1 MSERNELALSV
12 AELLNR
18 FRVFSHFDEAQ
29 LIQMAAIGTIRNLE
43 AGTLA
48 LHEGDPPTQLI
59 LVLKGAFRIQH
70 TTQIGSLTLGHV
82 LPGDLIGDMG
92 YIDGKSH
99 GADAV
104 AETDVEV
111 LTFDVE
117 ELTAKTNLDHGL
129 STAILWALWKSLSGK
144 LRKSNDQLAGFFKG
158 ETAAPPLEVPASRL
172 PHDDTFHVDMATKR
186 DLFQEQRLSSLEIN
200 LLSTLSRE
208 RRYEPGEVIFHE
220 GELGDEMF
228 VVLGGTVLISKFIP
242 GAGDEALTFLGRGD
256 YFGEMALIDDQPR
269 SAGARAHDDGTT
281 VLSIPRS
288 VVDGLLNIE
297 QVSSLRL
304 LRLLCSMVALRLRE
318 SNGKLLGWYLL
329 SAGKSG

>member
-1 MSERNELALSV
+1 LSV
-12 AELLNR
+12 AELLSR
-18 FRVFSHFDEAQ
+18 FRVFSHFDETQ
-29 LIQMAAIGTIRNLE
+29 LVQISAIGTIRNLE
-43 AGTLA
+43 IGTLA

-70 TTQIGSLTLGHV
+70 TTQFGPLTLGHV

-104 AETDVEV
+104 AETDVEA
-111 LTFDVE
+111 LAFDVE
-117 ELTAKTNLDHGL
+117 ELTARTNQDHGL
-129 STAILWALWKSLSGK
+129 STAVLWALWKSLSGK
-144 LRKSNDQLAGFFKG
+144 LRKANDQLAGFFKG
-158 ETAAPPLEVPASRL
+158 DATSPPLEIPVARGA
-172 PHDDTFHVDMATKR
+172 HNEAFRVDMNAKR

-208 RRYEPGEVIFHE
+208 RRYEPGEIIFHE

-256 YFGEMALIDDQPR
+256 YFGEMALIDDLPR
-269 SAGARAHDDGTT
+269 SAGAKAHDDGAT
-281 VLSIPRS
+281 VLAIPRE

-329 SAGKSG
+329 SAGKGG

>member
-1 MSERNELALSV
+1 MSV

-18 FRVFSHFDEAQ
+18 FRVFSHFDESQ
-29 LIQMAAIGTIRNLE
+29 LVKIAAIGTIRNLE

-70 TTQIGSLTLGHV
+70 TTQFGPLTLGHV

-111 LTFDVE
+111 LAFDVE

-144 LRKSNDQLAGFFKG
+144 LRKANDQLAGFFKG
-158 ETAAPPLEVPASRL
+158 ETGAPPLEIPSSQTV
-172 PHDDTFHVDMATKR
+172 HDEAFHVDMATKR
-186 DLFQEQRLSSLEIN
+186 GLFQEQRLSSLEIN

-228 VVLGGTVLISKFIP
+228 VVLGGTVLISKFIA

-269 SAGARAHDDGTT
+269 SAGARAHDDGAT
-281 VLSIPRS
+281 VLAIPRE

-304 LRLLCSMVALRLRE
+304 LRLLCSLVALRLRE

-329 SAGKSG
+329 SAGRSS

>member
-1 MSERNELALSV
+1 LSV
-12 AELLNR
+12 AELLSR
-18 FRVFSHFDEAQ
+18 FRVFSHFEEDQRVQ
-29 LIQMAAIGTIRNLE
+29 LASIGTLKNLE
-43 AGTLA
+43 SEVLA

-59 LVLKGAFRIQH
+59 LVLRGAFRIQH
-70 TTQIGSLTLGHV
+70 TTQFGPLTLGHV

-104 AETDVEV
+104 SETDVEV
-111 LTFDVE
+111 LAFDSE
-117 ELTAKTNLDHGL
+117 DLTAKTDADQSLAAAL
-129 STAILWALWKSLSGK
+129 LWALWKSLSGK

-158 ETAAPPLEVPASRL
+158 DVAAPPSELPLASPL
-172 PHDDTFHVDMATKR
+172 PNDEFRVDMAAKR

-208 RRYEPGEVIFHE
+208 RHYDAGEVIFHE
-220 GELGDEMF
+220 GEQGDEMF
-228 VVLGGTVLISKFIP
+228 VILSGTVLINKLIP

-256 YFGEMALIDDQPR
+256 YFGEMALIDHQPR
-269 SAGARAHDDGTT
+269 SAGARAHDGGVT
-281 VLSIPRS
+281 VLAIPRD
-288 VVDGLLNIE
+288 VVAGLLNIE
-297 QVSSLRL
+297 RISSLPL

-329 SAGKSG
+329 TAGKDS

>member
-1 MSERNELALSV
+1 LSV
-12 AELLNR
+12 AELLSR
-18 FRVFSHFDEAQ
+18 FRVFSHFDETQ
-29 LIQMAAIGTIRNLE
+29 RIQMAAIGTIRNLE

-48 LHEGDPPTQLI
+48 LHEGDPATQLI

-70 TTQIGSLTLGHV
+70 TTQFGPLTLGHV
-82 LPGDLIGDMG
+82 LPGDLVGDMG

-104 AETDVEV
+104 AETDVELLV
-111 LTFDVE
+111 FDVE
-117 ELTAKTNLDHGL
+117 DLIAKTTVDHGL

-144 LRKSNDQLAGFFKG
+144 LRKANDQLAGFFKG
-158 ETAAPPLEVPASRL
+158 QTAAPPLEIPASHT
-172 PHDDTFHVDMATKR
+172 PHHGTFHVDMGTKR

-208 RRYEPGEVIFHE
+208 RHYGAGEVIFHE
-220 GELGDEMF
+220 GELGDKMF

-256 YFGEMALIDDQPR
+256 YFGEMALIDDLPR
-269 SAGARAHDDGTT
+269 SAGARAHDDGAT
-281 VLSIPRS
+281 VLAIPRE